1 LTDDRRIDISRE
13 SNSPLCCEGS
23 WDASLENRRLRHV
36 GNFVYI
42 ISRQGEISFS
52 HLNASMFTVPLYRVA
67 SKADY
72 EITLLSIQSR
82 LDRELD
88 SPTSLIWANLEALE
102 SSYPETFRCRV
113 GLEIARP
120 EETKRVANWI
130 KRELTI
136 KGYKG
141 IKVEVSRTGRYGS
154 FTVSAEKPLMSMSK

>member
-1 LTDDRRIDISRE
+1 
-13 SNSPLCCEGS
+13 
-23 WDASLENRRLRHV
+23 
-36 GNFVYI
+36 
-42 ISRQGEISFS
+42 
-52 HLNASMFTVPLYRVA
+52 MFTVPLYRVA